1 MGGKIMKV
9 CCEKCGKPLEANEKF
24 CSECGTENL
33 QYEAMTGV
41 RTYNTG
47 LMVWSIINLFLC
59 NILGLIAMMFT
70 MSARNAATPAQATK
84 DLKVAKILNIV
95 ATVVGCVVIILS
107 VVFTLVTFLTLFGK
121 NGIFTELLQDL
132 LKEYEIVF

>member
-1 MGGKIMKV
+1 MKV
-9 CCEKCGKPLEANEKF
+9 CCEKCGKPLETNEKF

-107 VVFTLVTFLTLFGK
+107 VVITIVTIMSLFGK
-121 NGIFTELLQDL
+121 GGFLTEL
-132 LKEYEIVF
+132 LKEYEFVFET

>member
-1 MGGKIMKV
+1 MKI

-33 QYEAMTGV
+33 QYEATVGV

-59 NILGLIAMMFT
+59 TVLGLIAMMFT

-95 ATVVGCVVIILS
+95 ATVVGCIVIILS
-107 VVFTLVTFLTLFGK
+107 VVFTLVTFLSLFGK
-121 NGIFTELLQDL
+121 NGILTDLIKDLMENYELV
-132 LKEYEIVF
+132 I

>member
-1 MGGKIMKV
+1 MKV